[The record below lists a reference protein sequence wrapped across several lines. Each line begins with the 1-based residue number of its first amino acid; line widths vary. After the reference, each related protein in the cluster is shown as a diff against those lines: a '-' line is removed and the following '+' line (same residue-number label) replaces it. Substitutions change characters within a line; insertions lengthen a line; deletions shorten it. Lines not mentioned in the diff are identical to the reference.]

1 MILRRHGHCM
11 YSEYNHFLPRYGAR
25 RQVMK
30 KLIVFVALFSFATT
44 LIGCHASASVDKT
57 ETSIAAPR

>member
-1 MILRRHGHCM
+1 
-11 YSEYNHFLPRYGAR
+11 
-25 RQVMK
+25 MK
-30 KLIVFVALFSFATT
+30 KLIVLVALLAFGTT

>member
-1 MILRRHGHCM
+1 
-11 YSEYNHFLPRYGAR
+11 
-25 RQVMK
+25 MK
-30 KLIVFVALFSFATT
+30 KLIVLVALLAFATT